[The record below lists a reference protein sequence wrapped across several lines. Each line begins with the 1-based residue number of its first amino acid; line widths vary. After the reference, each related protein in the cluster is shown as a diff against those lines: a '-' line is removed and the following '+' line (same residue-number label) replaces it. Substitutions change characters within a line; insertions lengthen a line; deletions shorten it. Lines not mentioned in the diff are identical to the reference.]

1 MTATERQR
9 RLEDFGQALALER
22 EPVALRRLIMSR
34 LQELCGCDGA
44 VFCDRAETRDEFAAT
59 QVSGRATKLPHPPTF
74 AGHGPLVR
82 WLRANEEPL
91 LVPDHRSVL
100 DYLPSAERDVL
111 LTANVRVCLPL
122 VSANRVV
129 AIALLS
135 AFETPSPAPAW
146 EPDFL
151 NTCGRQ
157 AAVACDRVRR
167 EQEERAQL
175 EAASRAQQLAVAGQL
190 AAAMAHE
197 VRNPLT
203 AIRSSVQYVMESE
216 AQWPGKVD
224 LLRQVL
230 DEVDRIN
237 RTISGVLGLGRTSNV
252 AFTSVD
258 LVSIVEQTLVLFT
271 PYFDHRHLVV
281 DRRMA
286 PEPITIN
293 GETGEIRQ
301 VLLNVL
307 LNACQATADGGRITI
322 GVATNALVDGV
333 DGDGRRVLV
342 SIADS
347 GSGMTETQLAR
358 VFEPFF
364 TTKETGTGLGLPIC
378 RQIMT
383 RHGGDIRLESAFGRG
398 TTAVL
403 SWPLA
408 DA

>member
-1 MTATERQR
+1 MTATESQR
-9 RLEDFGQALALER
+9 RLEDFAQALASER
-22 EPVALRRLIMSR
+22 EPVALRQLIMSR

-44 VFCDRAETRDEFAAT
+44 VFCDRAETQDEFAAT
-59 QVSGRATKLPHPPTF
+59 QASGRATKLPRPPTF
-74 AGHGPLVR
+74 AGRGPLVR

-91 LVPDHRSVL
+91 LIPDHRNVL
-100 DYLPSAERDVL
+100 DYLPSAEREVL

-135 AFETPSPAPAW
+135 AFDTPSPAPAW

-151 NTCGRQ
+151 NTCGQQ
-157 AAVACDRVRR
+157 AAVACERVRR
-167 EQEERAQL
+167 EQEERSQL

-237 RTISGVLGLGRTSNV
+237 RTISAVLGLSRTSEV
-252 AFTSVD
+252 AFTTVD
-258 LVSIVEQTLVLFT
+258 LLNSVEQTLGLFT
-271 PYFDHRHLVV
+271 PYFSHRRLVV
-281 DRRMA
+281 DRRMGS
-286 PEPITIN
+286 EPVTIS
-293 GETGEIRQ
+293 GESGEIRQ

-307 LNACQATADGGRITI
+307 LNACQATPDGGRITI
-322 GVATNALVDGV
+322 GVERTGQAEGI
-333 DGDGRRVLV
+333 GSDGRRVVV
-342 SIADS
+342 SITDS
-347 GSGMTETQLAR
+347 GPGMTEAQLAR

-383 RHGGDIRLESAFGRG
+383 RHGGDIRLDSALGRG
-398 TTAVL
+398 TTAFL

>member
-9 RLEDFGQALALER
+9 RLEEFAQALVSER
-22 EPVALRRLIMSR
+22 EPVALRQLIMSR
-34 LQELCGCDGA
+34 FQELCGCDAA
-44 VFCDRAETRDEFAAT
+44 VFCDWIETQGEYASSQT
-59 QVSGRATKLPHPPTF
+59 CGRVAKLTRPAIF
-74 AGHGPLVR
+74 AGRGPLVR

-91 LVPDHRSVL
+91 LIPDQRSVL
-100 DYLPSAERDVL
+100 NYLPASERDVL
-111 LTANVRVCLPL
+111 LAANVRVCLPL
-122 VSANRVV
+122 ASTSRVA
-129 AIALLS
+129 AIVLLS
-135 AFETPSPAPAW
+135 VFETPPLSPAWDPG
-146 EPDFL
+146 FL
-151 NTCGRQ
+151 NTCARQ
-157 AAVACDRVRR
+157 AAVACERVSR

-216 AQWPGKVD
+216 AHWPGKLD

-237 RTISGVLGLGRTSNV
+237 RTISGVLGLSRPSDV
-252 AFTSVD
+252 AFANVD
-258 LVSIVEQTLVLFT
+258 LLHIVEQTLVLFT

-281 DRRMA
+281 ERRMA
-286 PEPITIN
+286 LEPVTVS
-293 GETGEIRQ
+293 GESGEIRQ

-307 LNACQATADGGRITI
+307 LNACQATPDGGRITI
-322 GVATNALVDGV
+322 AITTDAAIGGA
-333 DGDGRRVLV
+333 DGDVRRVVV

-347 GSGMTETQLAR
+347 GSGMTEAQLAK
-358 VFEPFF
+358 VFDPFF

-383 RHGGDIRLESAFGRG
+383 RHGGDIRLDSALGRG

-408 DA
+408 DE